1 MGTPVLLHD
10 VLPCRPARWL
20 PTISIAVATLIRTA
34 SLATYLEVAQLVGLN
49 PHPVLRRFGLS
60 TRVLENPDNL
70 IPLASG
76 VAMLEASAE
85 AAQCPNFGLRM
96 AELRQLASFGEVSL
110 LLSHQATLRDALQT
124 LIEYRHLM
132 NQSLAMYIED
142 VGSTVI
148 IREEIITDVPL
159 QNRQATELAVGV
171 LYRMCRALMGP
182 HWNPRSVNFAH
193 SEPADLHLHKRIFRC
208 PVHFDGEFNG
218 IVCTAA
224 DLDTPNPA
232 ADPEMARYARRFVE
246 SLPGTNEPSVVLEVR
261 KAIYL
266 LLPMERATIEQIAQS
281 LGMNVRTLQRRLGD
295 AGESFSDLINGVRR
309 DLVVRYLENPRYS
322 LGRIASMLGYSVH
335 SSFTRWFIT
344 QFGVAPA
351 VWRTRKVAPANET
364 ARAEP
369 QPAAGL
375 SSRAIRST
383 AKGHSP

>member
-1 MGTPVLLHD
+1 MTEGRKPLFFVRRARLLHD
-10 VLPCRPARWL
+10 VLTRRPHGH
-20 PTISIAVATLIRTA
+20 PTTQSIAVATLIRTA

-60 TRVLENPDNL
+60 PRLLENPDNL
-70 IPLASG
+70 IPLAAG
-76 VAMLEASAE
+76 VSMLEASAE
-85 AAQCPNFGLRM
+85 EAQCLNFGLRM

-132 NQSLAMYIED
+132 NQSLAMFIED
-142 VGSTVI
+142 VGSTAV
-148 IREEIITDVPL
+148 IREEIITDEPL
-159 QNRQATELAVGV
+159 QTRQATELAVGV
-171 LYRMCRALMGP
+171 LYRMCRALLGP
-182 HWNPRSVNFAH
+182 HWNPRSVNFTHA
-193 SEPADLHLHKRIFRC
+193 PPPDLQLHQRMFRC
-208 PVHFDGEFNG
+208 PVNFDSEFNG

-224 DLDTPNPA
+224 DLDTPNPK

-322 LGRIASMLGYSVH
+322 LGRIAAMLGYSVH

-351 VWRTRKVAPANET
+351 VWRA
-364 ARAEP
+364 
-369 QPAAGL
+369 Q
-375 SSRAIRST
+375 
-383 AKGHSP
+383 KGQTTSGAVVSQKE